1 MALALLQVECGRH
14 SFACHGMRYA
24 IDRPPVE
31 SRLGGVVLR
40 KGHLKNF
47 VGSGRGGASLRK
59 ARVVPPECRRNKPLR
74 LSDSPGI
81 LHDYPHP
88 VSAVIVV
95 EVTKDPYPGMIHVDY
110 RRYPFRRSKP
120 HYWHSRWV
128 WHGIPIQCN
137 NMK

>member
-14 SFACHGMRYA
+14 SFAGHGIRHA

-31 SRLGGVVLR
+31 SCLGGVVLR

-47 VGSGRGGASLRK
+47 VGSGSGGASLRK
-59 ARVVPPECRRNKPLR
+59 ARVVPPECRRSKPLW

-81 LHDYPHP
+81 LHHCAHS

-95 EVTKDPYPGMIHVDY
+95 EVTKDPYARMIHVDY
-110 RRYPFRRSKP
+110 RRDSFRRSEP
-120 HYWHSRWV
+120 QYWHSRWV

-137 NMK
+137 NME